1 MVNHMDILTPFFD
14 FLDAGGP
21 VLYIILLLL
30 VALWWVML
38 DRFWFFSKVYPKRR
52 DETLSLWAEAKNKT
66 NWWGESIRKQLISE
80 LDCDL
85 SKNVKLIQGMIALL
99 PMLGLLGTVTGMIQ
113 VFDVLA
119 VTGTSNPRTMADG
132 VSAATIPTMAGMMAA
147 LIALPI
153 LSQIE
158 RIYKRELIM
167 VQEAMPTEM
176 DE

>member
-1 MVNHMDILTPFFD
+1 MFELLTPFFD
-14 FLDAGGP
+14 FMDAGGH
-21 VLYIILLLL
+21 VLYAIFLLLI
-30 VALWWVML
+30 VMWWVIL
-38 DRFWFFSKVYPKRR
+38 GRFWYFKNTFPKQR
-52 DETLSLWAEAKNKT
+52 ENTLLQWREVTNKQD
-66 NWWGESIRKQLISE
+66 WFGESIRKQLISE
-80 LDCDL
+80 LDCNL

-153 LSQIE
+153 HNQIE
-158 RIYKRELIM
+158 RIYKQEM
-167 VQEAMPTEM
+167 VKIHEDMPTAT
-176 DE
+176 DD